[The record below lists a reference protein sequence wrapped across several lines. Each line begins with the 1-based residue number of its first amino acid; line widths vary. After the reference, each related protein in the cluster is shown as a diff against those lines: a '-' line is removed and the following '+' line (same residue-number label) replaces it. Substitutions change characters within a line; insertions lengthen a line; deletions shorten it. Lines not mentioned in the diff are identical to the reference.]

1 MYKYL
6 LCWRYLRTRYIA
18 LASVISV
25 MLGVATM
32 IVVNSVM
39 AGFADKMRD
48 RLHGILADLVVESAS
63 MDGFYNFEEVMARV
77 QEAGGD
83 DVVAMAPT
91 METPGILKYRVGSE
105 SMTKLV
111 QIIGVRPAERART
124 GDFAE
129 FLFDEKGRPVEPSF
143 EVPDRLREKS
153 PAGSRLKE
161 LEGEEDDE
169 FTRAVK
175 EQLRQQAMQQVPDQG
190 AIIGYALGTWHP
202 GKGQPDVYLAHVGT
216 KINLAF
222 PKAGKKPEAG
232 SRRLH
237 GGRLLQERHERV
249 RLDARLRPPRAAP
262 EVAASC
268 SGPTAR
274 GPSTRSRSRSSRA

>member
-1 MYKYL
+1 
-6 LCWRYLRTRYIA
+6 
-18 LASVISV
+18 

-77 QEAGGD
+77 QEAGGE
-83 DVVAMAPT
+83 DVLAMAPT

-129 FLFDEKGRPVEPSF
+129 FLFDEKGSPS
-143 EVPDRLREKS
+143 
-153 PAGSRLKE
+153 
-161 LEGEEDDE
+161 
-169 FTRAVK
+169 
-175 EQLRQQAMQQVPDQG
+175 
-190 AIIGYALGTWHP
+190 
-202 GKGQPDVYLAHVGT
+202 
-216 KINLAF
+216 
-222 PKAGKKPEAG
+222 
-232 SRRLH
+232 SRRSRCPN
-237 GGRLLQERHERV
+237 GS
-249 RLDARLRPPRAAP
+249 ASSRPPAP
-262 EVAASC
+262 A
-268 SGPTAR
+268 
-274 GPSTRSRSRSSRA
+274 